1 MIFYN
6 KKALRS
12 LTIAHDKR
20 NRNIALL
27 EIGYGYFQKGNLD
40 SALYCYK
47 NAEHEL
53 VRFKDNIIKTSLDRL
68 IGLAYLQAQDYP
80 SALQYLRAST
90 KTNDSYDY
98 HKYILLSQVFLK
110 TGNIDSTQV
119 YLKKY
124 LQTRQS
130 IPEYY
135 KICSEL
141 SLKKGNLTDALR
153 YSRMY
158 LNAKSAEYKHYL
170 NTSLNGLEKKLDFEK
185 IEAENQKLVIR
196 NQRFTIIIALV
207 AILCFIIAAIILIEQ
222 IQKNKLALKHEADI
236 KLINQQ
242 KIKLQTERISKITI
256 LQNLIQLKL
265 IPKSNLSQIGAQYL
279 KLFDE
284 INYSLPAHTEDI
296 IKNIDS
302 IFDNFSQKLIA
313 RFPSLNQREILV
325 CSCLRAGINQES
337 ILSMLNIKS
346 ETYYHYR
353 SNIRKK
359 MNAGQDDKVEQIL
372 STI

>member
-1 MIFYN
+1 MFYN

-27 EIGYGYFQKGNLD
+27 EIGYGYFQKGNLE
-40 SALYCYK
+40 SALYYYK

-53 VRFKDNIIKTSLDRL
+53 IRFEDNIIKTSLDRL
-68 IGLAYLQAQDYP
+68 IGIAYLQSQNYP

-90 KTNDSYDY
+90 KTSDSYDY

-110 TGNIDSTQV
+110 TGDIDSTQV

-124 LQTRQS
+124 LQTKQI

-135 KICSEL
+135 EICSEL
-141 SLKKGNLTDALR
+141 SLRKGNLIDALR

-170 NTSLNGLEKKLDFEK
+170 NISLVGLEKKLNFEK
-185 IEAENQKLVIR
+185 IETENQKLVIR
-196 NQRFTIIIALV
+196 NQRFTIVIALV
-207 AILCFIIAAIILIEQ
+207 AILCLIIAVIILIEQ

-302 IFDNFSQKLIA
+302 GYDNFSQKLAA
-313 RFPSLNQREILV
+313 RIPSLSQREILV
-325 CSCLRAGINQES
+325 CCCLKAGINQES